1 MPPLSLEDRG
11 QGAMRRRVGRVLFCL
26 AFAMLLLPL
35 LAGNNVD
42 VVRERQGGGGFF
54 LKALRES
61 IMLETLDA
69 FDVSAA
75 LGGLLRL
82 PVPAKPP

>member
-1 MPPLSLEDRG
+1 
-11 QGAMRRRVGRVLFCL
+11 MRRRVGRVLFCL

-35 LAGNNVD
+35 LAGNDVD

-61 IMLETLDA
+61 IMLETRDALDPN
-69 FDVSAA
+69 DSAA
-75 LGGLLRL
+75 LGGLDRF
-82 PVPAKPP
+82 PAPAKPP